1 MSRTTGCLL
10 AACAWL
16 GITAIARPASA
27 QDLLEPEIP
36 AAAELPGAVDVV
48 PDPDDQAGNIEGWI
62 FGQDPIGA
70 RKKLEQALTQDIQ
83 RFDRKYAL
91 TPAQRKKLELAGRQ
105 DLKRFYD
112 RVEDAKAEFRRVN
125 GDWNQVGNRIFPL
138 QRQQSQPHSEIFG
151 DESMLAK
158 TLRKTLT
165 PEQVARYEKTIYRA
179 RVEWMAG
186 LLDKRLNLDARQHE
200 RLVTLVVDET
210 PPLKRYGNFDY
221 DAIML
226 QMARLPQDKLRA
238 ALDETRCRELA
249 LRFEQARRME
259 SILVS
264 EGYIGAASPVARAVA
279 DEHGPS
285 AGQGES
291 TTALGRARH
300 GGSR

>member
-1 MSRTTGCLL
+1 MWRATGCLL

-16 GITAIARPASA
+16 MITAIARPASA
-27 QDLLEPEIP
+27 QDLHEPEIP
-36 AAAELPGAVDVV
+36 APAEVPRAVDVV
-48 PDPDDQAGNIEGWI
+48 PDLDNLNNNVEQWI
-62 FGQDPIGA
+62 FGQDAPGA
-70 RKKLEQALTQDIQ
+70 RKKLELALTQDIQ

-91 TPAQRKKLELAGRQ
+91 SPVQKKKLELAGRQ

-112 RVEDAKAEFRRVN
+112 RVEDAKAEYRRVN
-125 GDWNQVGNRIFPL
+125 GDWNQVGSRIFAL
-138 QRQQSQPHSEIFG
+138 QREQNQPHSELFG

-158 TLRKTLT
+158 TLRKALT
-165 PEQVARYEKTIYRA
+165 PEQVSRYEKSVYRA

-186 LLDKRLNLDARQHE
+186 LLDKRINLDARQHE
-200 RLVTLVVDET
+200 RLVTLVVNET

-226 QMARLPQDKLRA
+226 QMARLPQEKLRA

-264 EGYIGAASPVARAVA
+264 EGYVSKAKPPAAAA
-279 DEHGPS
+279 GPGGTS
-285 AGQGES
+285 RRDGER
-291 TTALGRARH
+291 TALTRPGR
-300 GGSR
+300 GGSN